1 MSVDINDNKLKE
13 ILNISLKQFYEK
25 DKILVEQKGMEQAC
39 VFRIGLYLNEQLKRN
54 PELNCLN
61 LDCEYNKSN
70 FGAKITP
77 RFKKGTRPDLIIHER
92 NLEPNISNDNNIF
105 IIEFKGWWNNTT
117 ERDIQK
123 LEDFTDPVKGYHYR
137 LGVFIVLTKNIEDV
151 KFQYF
156 KDGHRI

>member
-92 NLEPNISNDNNIF
+92 NLEPSISNDNNIF

>member
-1 MSVDINDNKLKE
+1 MPVNIDDDRLKE
-13 ILNISLKQFYEK
+13 LLNISLKQFYK
-25 DKILVEQKGMEQAC
+25 NDKLLVEQKGMEQAC
-39 VFRIGLYLNEQLKRN
+39 VFRIGLYLNEQLKKN

-70 FGAKITP
+70 CGAKVTP

-92 NLEPNISNDNNIF
+92 NLAPNASNDNNIF
-105 IIEFKGWWNNTT
+105 IIEFKGWWNKTN

-137 LGVFIVLTKNIEDV
+137 LGVFVILTKRFEDLE
-151 KFQYF
+151 FQYF
-156 KDGHRI
+156 KNGCRI

>member
-137 LGVFIVLTKNIEDV
+137 LGVFIVLTKNFEDV

>member
-117 ERDIQK
+117 KRDIQK

>member
-77 RFKKGTRPDLIIHER
+77 RFKKGARPDLIIHER

-137 LGVFIVLTKNIEDV
+137 LGVFIVLTKNFEDV

>member
-117 ERDIQK
+117 KRDIQK
-123 LEDFTDPVKGYHYR
+123 CY
-137 LGVFIVLTKNIEDV
+137 I
-151 KFQYF
+151 
-156 KDGHRI
+156 